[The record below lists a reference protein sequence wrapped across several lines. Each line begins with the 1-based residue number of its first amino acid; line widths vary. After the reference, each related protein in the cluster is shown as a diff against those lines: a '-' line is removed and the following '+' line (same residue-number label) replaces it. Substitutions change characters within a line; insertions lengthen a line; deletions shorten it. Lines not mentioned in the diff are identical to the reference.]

1 MNPIQEGFAL
11 EELIH
16 KASLNLP
23 NLTHSKRENEIKT
36 YFTDNSLNGI
46 DHWIQ
51 LNNTHLFIQ
60 DKWKESMGQQE
71 ISQFINCVNRIKTR
85 LGNTSPSNYMNIR
98 LMWVSKYEPTSNA
111 MKCLKEEN
119 VKMVTCDTT
128 IEELARKAIFEI
140 CEHFKVNPSVCLDV
154 IPVKGGRDT
163 QLLDNIDQIKLEQEA
178 RELLQIKKEL
188 IEKKKKEEEQAVKD
202 EKYVRELLR
211 REYHQG
217 WGNPLAAYLAEIGRN
232 CHAHQW
238 KPEIVSAKKMIEGYN
253 TIETFRQT
261 IEPKI
266 KEMIQNSVK
275 ELWDN
280 THNICDK
287 ESLYKSCDNIRGLQ
301 YEIIN
306 EIRKDYKDDDIYL
319 WQDDN
324 RWGNSNPP
332 PPQHCWKKYLIQEI
346 VWPILNN
353 EVNEWVKYCSKYI
366 ELSKNSAY
374 HPKPQEARLK
384 IKSLED
390 EITSLK
396 ARNEVLQ
403 KKLDA
408 IRSAL

>member
-1 MNPIQEGFAL
+1 MNPVQEGFAL
-11 EELIH
+11 EDLIY

-36 YFTDNSLNGI
+36 HFADNSLNGV

-51 LNNTHLFIQ
+51 VGNTHIFIQ

-71 ISQFINCVNRIKTR
+71 VSQFINCVNRIKTR
-85 LGNTSPSNYMNIR
+85 FVNTSPPNYMNIR

-111 MKCLKEEN
+111 MKCLKEES

-154 IPVKGGRDT
+154 IPMKGGRDN

-188 IEKKKKEEEQAVKD
+188 IEKKKKEEEQNKKD
-202 EKYVRELLR
+202 EAKVKELL
-211 REYHQG
+211 QQDKA
-217 WGNPLAAYLAEIGRN
+217 LACYLALHGGN
-232 CHAHQW
+232 CHVHQW
-238 KPEIVSAKKMIEGYN
+238 KPEHYSVKNLLEGYN
-253 TIETFRQT
+253 IIEKFRES

-266 KEMIQNSVK
+266 KEIIQEYMK

-280 THNICDK
+280 ANTYDMMMYTGPYGAAPSDRYTSCCGKIISILQKGDNNDLWHHNPG
-287 ESLYKSCDNIRGLQ
+287 RGWNQ
-301 YEIIN
+301 
-306 EIRKDYKDDDIYL
+306 
-319 WQDDN
+319 
-324 RWGNSNPP
+324 NPP
-332 PPQHCWKKYLIQEI
+332 PPPIFWKRCVAESIYTPLLNYELKEWTKY
-346 VWPILNN
+346 VT
-353 EVNEWVKYCSKYI
+353 KFI
-366 ELSKNSAY
+366 ELSKNPNSQPS
-374 HPKPQEARLK
+374 PKEARVK

-396 ARNEVLQ
+396 ARNDILQ
-403 KKLDA
+403 KKLDT